1 MSPYINHQYMV
12 LDHQRRRHG
21 PCTATKRK
29 KKLHSI
35 PVLLKQILCRACRN
49 LIAVITYSLAVSR
62 RPSEHLSWGRSIN
75 AGELV
80 VSSPGLFLELG
91 QKGERE
97 GGGRTAPQE
106 EQVLLPLEML
116 ALHLGHEEW
125 LWLTGGMVKR
135 YGLLVVFFGCLLFSG
150 VDFAGGLEMQR
161 WWFVGFGGGRA
172 GRAVFQCLGRLLVPR
187 LCLEAG
193 FAVYEFG
200 FDVVLDVMCCFELF
214 FSFFFFL
221 FFLALLSFAVACR
234 RHGLGCCC
242 DSGYRCFVGDMS
254 FGQRGS

>member
-1 MSPYINHQYMV
+1 M
-12 LDHQRRRHG
+12 
-21 PCTATKRK
+21 
-29 KKLHSI
+29 
-35 PVLLKQILCRACRN
+35 
-49 LIAVITYSLAVSR
+49 
-62 RPSEHLSWGRSIN
+62 
-75 AGELV
+75 
-80 VSSPGLFLELG
+80 
-91 QKGERE
+91 
-97 GGGRTAPQE
+97 
-106 EQVLLPLEML
+106 
-116 ALHLGHEEW
+116 
-125 LWLTGGMVKR
+125 
-135 YGLLVVFFGCLLFSG
+135 
-150 VDFAGGLEMQR
+150 
-161 WWFVGFGGGRA
+161 
-172 GRAVFQCLGRLLVPR
+172 PR